1 MAWPVEHLGA
11 NAILHPG
18 FSIKDHTRAA
28 IQRLSGEVPQRTVFS
43 HTGWRELGGRWMY
56 LHAGGAIGPEG
67 AVAGVETSLLGDL
80 ARFVLPD
87 PLSADE
93 LVHAVRASLGFLEV
107 APAAIAVPLYAA
119 LWRAPLGLADFSLHL
134 TGKTGIGKSE
144 LAALA
149 QQHYGA
155 GLDARH
161 LPGSWSSTG
170 NALESLAFAV
180 KDAVF
185 VVDDFAPAGSS
196 SAVARLHGDADRVF
210 RAQGNRSGRQRMRA
224 DGTLR
229 ATKPPRG
236 LIISTGEDVP
246 QGQSLRARFLTLA
259 LSEGDVDWSRLTSR
273 QRDARAGLSARALAG
288 YVCWLAQRYPM
299 IRDRLRDEVE
309 ELREQAGT
317 GRKHRRT
324 PHIMA
329 ELGVGFRYFL
339 SFAQDIGALGRSE
352 AEELEKRC
360 WDALG
365 EAAAAQGSTL
375 MATDPVPRFFEF
387 LAAAITSGRAHV
399 AALDGDAP
407 QRPGSWG
414 WRAEDRSD
422 SAQTAWHPKGDRI
435 GWLDGDD
442 LYLEPEAAH
451 AAAQRLARDAGE
463 TIPLRPET
471 LRHRLKDAGLLRS
484 FEERRRRLTARKVIE
499 GTRRNVLHLSA
510 DALDGPSSDE
520 PSQPAHPSHQGN
532 GDMTHQAGPG
542 SDGARESPPEPTRVG
557 TREVFT
563 V

>member
-210 RAQGNRSGRQRMRA
+210 RAQGNRSGRQRILRCPKVMWTGAASPVVNVTR
-224 DGTLR
+224 GQGYPRGHWR
-229 ATKPPRG
+229 ATC
-236 LIISTGEDVP
+236 
-246 QGQSLRARFLTLA
+246 
-259 LSEGDVDWSRLTSR
+259 
-273 QRDARAGLSARALAG
+273 AGS
-288 YVCWLAQRYPM
+288 P
-299 IRDRLRDEVE
+299 
-309 ELREQAGT
+309 
-317 GRKHRRT
+317 
-324 PHIMA
+324 
-329 ELGVGFRYFL
+329 
-339 SFAQDIGALGRSE
+339 SDI
-352 AEELEKRC
+352 
-360 WDALG
+360 
-365 EAAAAQGSTL
+365 
-375 MATDPVPRFFEF
+375 P
-387 LAAAITSGRAHV
+387 
-399 AALDGDAP
+399 
-407 QRPGSWG
+407 
-414 WRAEDRSD
+414 
-422 SAQTAWHPKGDRI
+422 
-435 GWLDGDD
+435 
-442 LYLEPEAAH
+442 
-451 AAAQRLARDAGE
+451 
-463 TIPLRPET
+463 
-471 LRHRLKDAGLLRS
+471 
-484 FEERRRRLTARKVIE
+484 
-499 GTRRNVLHLSA
+499 
-510 DALDGPSSDE
+510 
-520 PSQPAHPSHQGN
+520 
-532 GDMTHQAGPG
+532 
-542 SDGARESPPEPTRVG
+542 
-557 TREVFT
+557 
-563 V
+563 